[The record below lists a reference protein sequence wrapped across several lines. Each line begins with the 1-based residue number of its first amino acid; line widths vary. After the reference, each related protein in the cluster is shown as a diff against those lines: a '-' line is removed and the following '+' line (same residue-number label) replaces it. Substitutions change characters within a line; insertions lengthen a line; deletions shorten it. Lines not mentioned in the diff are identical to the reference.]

1 MIFAGTDEH
10 PRGQPE
16 VRTCAHLAG
25 RLWRCFIT
33 GDNWRDIWRDIWRGN
48 WRDNRGDN
56 RGMETVDINRLT
68 SQVLWA
74 SFALALAFG
83 AIAQR
88 TRFCTMGAVADVV
101 NMGDWERARMW
112 ALAVAVAVL
121 GFNAMVALG
130 WVQAGNSIYAA
141 PRVLWLSA
149 LVGGAMFGFGMVLA
163 SGCGSK
169 NLLRLG
175 SGNLKALVVVLVLG
189 LSAFITLRGVIGV
202 LRVNTLEKVFFELPG
217 GQDLPTLG
225 AAAFGVPA
233 PTLALAIGAGFALL
247 LLLWVLSKPEGRS
260 GEVLLG
266 GIGIGAVVAATWWV
280 SGKLGYV
287 PEDPNTL
294 EPAFL
299 ATNSRRMESLS
310 MVAPVAYTL
319 DWLIFFSD
327 TSKTLTLGIV
337 SVVGLALG
345 ACGVALL
352 TRSFRWEGFGSVEDL
367 ANHLAGGVLM
377 GVGGVVAM
385 GCTIGQGL
393 SGIATLSLGSFIA
406 LGGIVAGAVG
416 ALRYQGWRLDRMA

>member
-1 MIFAGTDEH
+1 
-10 PRGQPE
+10 
-16 VRTCAHLAG
+16 
-25 RLWRCFIT
+25 
-33 GDNWRDIWRDIWRGN
+33 
-48 WRDNRGDN
+48 
-56 RGMETVDINRLT
+56 METVDINSLT

-74 SFALALAFG
+74 SFALAVAFG
-83 AIAQR
+83 AIAQH

-121 GFNAMVALG
+121 GFNVMVALG
-130 WVQAGNSIYAA
+130 WVQAANSIYAA

-189 LSAFITLRGVIGV
+189 LSAFITLRGVTGV
-202 LRVNTLEKVFFELPG
+202 LRVNTLEKVYFELPG

-233 PTLALAIGAGFALL
+233 PTLALAFGAGLALL

-260 GEVLLG
+260 GEVLMG

-280 SGKLGYV
+280 SGRLGYV

-299 ATNSRRMESLS
+299 GTNSRRMESLS

-337 SVVGLALG
+337 SMVGLALG
-345 ACGVALL
+345 ACLVALL

-393 SGIATLSLGSFIA
+393 SGVSTLSIGSFIA
-406 LGGIVAGAVG
+406 LAGIVAGAVG
-416 ALRYQGWRLDRMA
+416 ALRYQGWRLDRMV

>member
-1 MIFAGTDEH
+1 MGHPGSTRCPRSATGPAAWPAHAGTS
-10 PRGQPE
+10 
-16 VRTCAHLAG
+16 
-25 RLWRCFIT
+25 
-33 GDNWRDIWRDIWRGN
+33 GDNGT
-48 WRDNRGDN
+48 
-56 RGMETVDINRLT
+56 METVDINSLT

-74 SFALALAFG
+74 SFALAVAFG

-112 ALAVAVAVL
+112 ALAIAVAVL

-141 PRVLWLSA
+141 PRVLWLST
-149 LVGGAMFGFGMVLA
+149 LLGGLMFGFGMVLA

-175 SGNLKALVVVLVLG
+175 SGNLKALVVVVVLG
-189 LSAFITLRGVIGV
+189 LSAFATLRGITGV
-202 LRVNTLEKVFFELPG
+202 LRVNTVDKVYFELPT
-217 GQDLPTLG
+217 GQDLPSLG

-233 PTLALAIGAGFALL
+233 PTLALVLGGLLALV
-247 LLLWVLSKPEGRS
+247 LLLWVLSKPEGRH

-299 ATNSRRMESLS
+299 GTNSRRMESLS
-310 MVAPVAYTL
+310 MVAPVGFAI
-319 DWLIFFSD
+319 DWLLFFSD
-327 TSKTLTLGIV
+327 KSKVLTLGIV
-337 SVVGLALG
+337 SVVGLSVG
-345 ACGVALL
+345 ACVMSLL
-352 TRSFRWEGFGSVEDL
+352 DRSFRWEGFGSIEDL

-377 GVGGVVAM
+377 GVGGVTAM
-385 GCTIGQGL
+385 GCTVGQGL
-393 SGIATLSLGSFIA
+393 SGISTLSIASFIA
-406 LGGIVAGAVG
+406 LFGIIAGAVA
-416 ALRYQGWRLDRMA
+416 ALRYQGWRLERLL

>member
-1 MIFAGTDEH
+1 
-10 PRGQPE
+10 
-16 VRTCAHLAG
+16 
-25 RLWRCFIT
+25 
-33 GDNWRDIWRDIWRGN
+33 
-48 WRDNRGDN
+48 
-56 RGMETVDINRLT
+56 METVDINSLT
-68 SQVLWA
+68 SRVLWV
-74 SFALALAFG
+74 SFALAVAFG

-88 TRFCTMGAVADVV
+88 TRFCTMGAIADVV

-112 ALAVAVAVL
+112 VLAIAVALL
-121 GFNAMVALG
+121 GFNGMVALG

-189 LSAFITLRGVIGV
+189 LSAFVTLRGITGV
-202 LRVNTLEKVFFELPG
+202 LRVNTLDKVFFELPG
-217 GQDLPTLG
+217 GQDLPTLA
-225 AAAFGVPA
+225 AAAFGLPA
-233 PTLALAIGAGFALL
+233 PVLALAIGAGLAAM

-266 GIGIGAVVAATWWV
+266 GIGIGAVIVAVWWV
-280 SGKLGYV
+280 SGKLGYL

-319 DWLIFFSD
+319 DWLLFFSD
-327 TSKTLTLGIV
+327 TSKALTLGIV
-337 SVVGLALG
+337 STVGLAVG
-345 ACGVALL
+345 ACVTALL
-352 TRSFRWEGFGSVEDL
+352 TRSFRWEGFGGVEDL
-367 ANHLAGGVLM
+367 ANHLAGGALM
-377 GVGGVVAM
+377 GVGGVLAL
-385 GCTIGQGL
+385 GCTVGQGL
-393 SGIATLSLGSFIA
+393 SGISTLSLGSFIA
-406 LGGIVAGAVG
+406 LAGIVAGAVG
-416 ALRYQGWRLDRMA
+416 ALRYQGWRLERMV